1 MDFVW
6 VTSDDANA
14 IQNSIVNAKGDL
26 IGASANDTPAITSVG
41 SNFAFL
47 QADSAQ
53 STGLLWNNAAW
64 TSYTPTLTPQTGTI
78 TTSSASGYYLRIGKL
93 CAVYVRANI
102 TTAGTGGGG
111 LGISLPFTSANT
123 NEQIFVGRET
133 IATGVA
139 LTGNIQPN
147 STEMSVITAAVG
159 GVINDGRRAVLS
171 GTYEVA

>member
-1 MDFVW
+1 M
-6 VTSDDANA
+6 
-14 IQNSIVNAKGDL
+14 
-26 IGASANDTPAITSVG
+26 
-41 SNFAFL
+41 
-47 QADSAQ
+47 
-53 STGLLWNNAAW
+53 
-64 TSYTPTLTPQTGTI
+64 
-78 TTSSASGYYLRIGKL
+78 
-93 CAVYVRANI
+93 RANI

-147 STEMSVITAAVG
+147 SAEMSVITAAVG